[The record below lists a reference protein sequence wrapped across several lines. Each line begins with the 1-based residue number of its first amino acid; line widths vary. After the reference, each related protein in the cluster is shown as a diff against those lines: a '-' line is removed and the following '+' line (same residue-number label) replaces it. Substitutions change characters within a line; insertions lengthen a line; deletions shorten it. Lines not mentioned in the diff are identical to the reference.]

1 MVPWE
6 ARLLFLSK
14 SSFFFSFFFLKLIYL
29 VHLLPHHTASKYKQ
43 NSFYFQKINTRH
55 KFNLPACLPDGEK
68 NRAKSLTE

>member
-6 ARLLFLSK
+6 ARLLFCLNPL
-14 SSFFFSFFFLKLIYL
+14 FFFLFFLKLIYL

-43 NSFYFQKINTRH
+43 NSFYFKKINTRH